1 MITAFLN
8 KHSVLAAFTTATAL
22 TLTNASPSFAIDFF
36 KFGFCATFLD
46 GGSVDGFLS
55 VDGTGEFNNFDNF
68 GSDTTQQPGDIII
81 TATEIGE
88 TNKRTYTVADF
99 VSLDKGSTITDGLGG
114 PSFAAYKY
122 TFKSDGL
129 PLATNRFEA
138 YLPASYFSTPITTA
152 NFGNISPVPTAQL
165 EYRATFGD
173 GVAPR
178 TDPDTITPVPWE
190 TDALSVIGS
199 TILFG
204 CGVWFKRKSANASK
218 KDLG

>member
-1 MITAFLN
+1 MVSLRKILN
-8 KHSVLAAFTTATAL
+8 KHSGLAAFTTATAL
-22 TLTNASPSFAIDFF
+22 TLTNANPSFALDFF

-55 VDGTGEFNNFDNF
+55 VDGTGEFNNFNNF

-99 VSLDKGSTITDGLGG
+99 VSLDKGSTITDGVGG

-122 TFKSDGL
+122 TFKYDGL
-129 PLATNRFEA
+129 PLATDRFEA

-152 NFGNISPVPTAQL
+152 SFGLLEQVPTAQL
-165 EYRATFGD
+165 EYRNNFQ
-173 GVAPR
+173 R
-178 TDPDTITPVPWE
+178 IDPDKITPVPWE
-190 TDALSVIGS
+190 TDALPLIGS

>member
-1 MITAFLN
+1 MVSLQKILN
-8 KHSVLAAFTTATAL
+8 KHSGLAAFTTATAL

-55 VDGTGEFNNFDNF
+55 VDGTGEFNNFNNF

-99 VSLDKGSTITDGLGG
+99 VSLDKGSTITDGVGG

-122 TFKSDGL
+122 TFKYDGL
-129 PLATNRFEA
+129 PLATDRFEA

-152 NFGNISPVPTAQL
+152 SFGLLEQVPTAQL
-165 EYRATFGD
+165 EYRNNFQ
-173 GVAPR
+173 R
-178 TDPDTITPVPWE
+178 IDPDKITPVPWE
-190 TDALSVIGS
+190 TDALPVIGS

-204 CGVWFKRKSANASK
+204 CGVWFKRKSANAHK

>member
-1 MITAFLN
+1 MTAFFN

-36 KFGFCATFLD
+36 KFGFCATFD
-46 GGSVDGFLS
+46 NGGRVDGFLS
-55 VDGTGEFNNFDNF
+55 VDGDGEFNNFDNF

-81 TATEIGE
+81 TTTEIGE
-88 TNKRTYTVADF
+88 TNERTYTVADF
-99 VSLDKGSTITDGLGG
+99 VNLDKNSTATDGLGG

-122 TFKSDGL
+122 TFQYNGL
-129 PLATNRFEA
+129 PLATERFEA
-138 YLPASYFSTPITTA
+138 YLPASYFSPPITTA
-152 NFGNISPVPTAQL
+152 NFGNISPVDTAQI
-165 EYRATFGD
+165 EYRNNFE
-173 GVAPR
+173 R
-178 TDPDTITPVPWE
+178 KDPDTPRPSSVPWE